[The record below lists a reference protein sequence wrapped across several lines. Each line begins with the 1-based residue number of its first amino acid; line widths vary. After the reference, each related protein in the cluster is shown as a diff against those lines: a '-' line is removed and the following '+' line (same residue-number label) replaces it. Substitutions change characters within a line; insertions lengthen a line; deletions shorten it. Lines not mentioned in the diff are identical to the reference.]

1 MKRGRKKTPKG
12 YYIALNKANNS
23 IHIASTKLS
32 IAEFLDIHVIT
43 VTRQL
48 INCSMYANE
57 KYIIWSDVRVSKINR
72 GFRLT
77 H

>member
-32 IAEFLDIHVIT
+32 IAEFLNIHTIT
-43 VTRQL
+43 VTRHL
-48 INCSMYANE
+48 TNCSMYVNE
-57 KYIIWSDVRVSKINR
+57 KYIIWDNVRISKINR
-72 GFRLT
+72 GFRLN